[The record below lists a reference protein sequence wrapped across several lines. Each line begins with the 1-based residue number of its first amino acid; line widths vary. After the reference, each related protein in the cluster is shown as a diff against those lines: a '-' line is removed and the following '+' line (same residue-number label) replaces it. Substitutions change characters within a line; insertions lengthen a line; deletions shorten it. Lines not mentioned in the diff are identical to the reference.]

1 MVKSK
6 RKCEKVYNDI
16 DKITDIVLDEDNE
29 SDENIDLGTQIMM
42 MTIKISLIE
51 FEIFI
56 KEILLSYSHYQH
68 HQHHHQNWH
77 VLVLVV
83 AHHWECQRIELG

>member
-16 DKITDIVLDEDNE
+16 DKITYIVLDEDNE

-42 MTIKISLIE
+42 VTIKISLIE

-56 KEILLSYSHYQH
+56 KGILLSYSHYQH
-68 HQHHHQNWH
+68 HQHHHQN
-77 VLVLVV
+77 
-83 AHHWECQRIELG
+83 

>member
-42 MTIKISLIE
+42 VTIKISLIE

-68 HQHHHQNWH
+68 HHQNWH

-83 AHHWECQRIELG
+83 AHHWEYLRIELG

>member
-42 MTIKISLIE
+42 VTIKISLTE